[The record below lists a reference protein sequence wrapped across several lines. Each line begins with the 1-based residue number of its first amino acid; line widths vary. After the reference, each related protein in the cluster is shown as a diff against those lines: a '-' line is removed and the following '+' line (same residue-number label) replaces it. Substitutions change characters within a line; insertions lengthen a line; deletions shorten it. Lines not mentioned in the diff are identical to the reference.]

1 MKGQVAS
8 AVRSSHVCT
17 TCQRGFCSK
26 TSLARHV
33 RAASNGERTNCHGLN
48 KKRAASNNLGNCA
61 ADEHPTPE
69 WLWQELVDAYPDL
82 RTMKIWDPFY
92 CDGASKKLMHK
103 AGMMN
108 VRHSKHDFFA
118 ALDAPFR
125 TSTYTI
131 VTNPPFSIKKR
142 ILHELEV
149 RTLCCCRCTCCFAS
163 TFFPFATSANLFSQ
177 AKLGSMSHR
186 TGIACSCADDAGL
199 LSLRLGFHPQ
209 LNKHKSINC
218 EPLSSVVTP
227 GFLQHSYPVRRQV
240 ITKDNLRIR
249 GHHVSVPHW
258 WET

>member
-142 ILHELEV
+142 ILHELEARGRAYIMLLPV
-149 RTLCCCRCTCCFAS
+149 HVLFRKYFLPIRHKCKFIFPSKTWIDESQNRDCVFVCRRCGPPES
-163 TFFPFATSANLFSQ
+163 ATWVHPSIEQ
-177 AKLGSMSHR
+177 A
-186 TGIACSCADDAGL
+186 
-199 LSLRLGFHPQ
+199 
-209 LNKHKSINC
+209 
-218 EPLSSVVTP
+218 
-227 GFLQHSYPVRRQV
+227 
-240 ITKDNLRIR
+240 
-249 GHHVSVPHW
+249 
-258 WET
+258 